1 VDCAGAVVG
10 TKGCGKLLNKKYFF
24 YMKYFNNLIG
34 GGNPILSFEYTAEYG
49 IELWETYPY
58 EGK

>member
-1 VDCAGAVVG
+1 MDCAGAVVG
-10 TKGCGKLLNKKYFF
+10 TKGC
-24 YMKYFNNLIG
+24 G